1 MDTMNLSKKSTV
13 DQIRQRFDR
22 DVERFSNL
30 DTGQEAAM
38 DAPLMLE
45 LTAKAALACT
55 PQAMCMLDIGCGAGN
70 YSLKILQNK
79 ADIHCDLVDLSA
91 SMLKKAYQ
99 RVTVE
104 TRGEVATFQGDIR
117 QVELPKGKYDIIT
130 AAAVLH
136 HLRDEDDWH
145 NVFEKLYSLCAPGG
159 SLWIVDLIRHGSP
172 TLQKMMNTLYGHYLE
187 KVGGSQYRD
196 KVMAVIDQEDSPETL
211 PFQLNLLL
219 KVGFTQVEVLHK
231 NAAYAAFGALKSI

>member
-1 MDTMNLSKKSTV
+1 MSRIRQKSTV
-13 DQIRQRFDR
+13 DQIRRRFDG

-45 LTAKAALACT
+45 LTARAALACT
-55 PQAMCMLDIGCGAGN
+55 PHAIHMLDIGCGAGN
-70 YSLKILQNK
+70 YSLKILQKK

-91 SMLKKAYQ
+91 AMLEKAHQ
-99 RVTVE
+99 RVIAQTQGKV
-104 TRGEVATFQGDIR
+104 TTFQGDIR
-117 QVELPKGKYDIIT
+117 QVELPQGKYDIIT

-136 HLRDEDDWH
+136 HLRDEDDWR

-172 TLQKMMNTLYGHYLE
+172 SIQEIMDAQYGHYLE
-187 KVGGSQYRD
+187 KLGGSPYKD
-196 KVMAVIDQEDSPETL
+196 KVMAVIDEEDSPQTL
-211 PFQLNLLL
+211 PFQLNLLR
-219 KVGFTQVEVLHK
+219 KAGFSQVEILHK
-231 NAAYAAFGALKSI
+231 NAAYAAFGAFKSA